1 MMIGVTG
8 PSHGYTI
15 HQLDTMVVMINS
27 PKVGSLIHGGCAGI
41 DCEADAMFERRGVNE
56 GGPYVRTTHVYPT
69 FHGQGRYAR
78 PTFRD
83 IARKP
88 LVRDRII
95 AARADLLLVIP
106 AQDYEIRRSGEW
118 ATCRY
123 AVSYETITLVIMSD
137 GTVRRAEE
145 ILGRRKEEVVL
156 VSSMKGP
163 FI

>member
-8 PSHGYTI
+8 PSHGYTDK
-15 HQLDTMVVMINS
+15 QLDTMAVMINS
-27 PKVGSLIHGGCAGI
+27 AKVGSLIHGGCAGI
-41 DCEADAMFERRGVNE
+41 DCEADDMFERQGVNE
-56 GGPYVRTTHVYPT
+56 SGPYVRTTHVYPT

-78 PTFRD
+78 PNFRD

-95 AARADLLLVIP
+95 AARAELLLVVP
-106 AQDYEIRRSGEW
+106 GQDYEVRRDGTW

-123 AVSYETITLVIMSD
+123 AVQYETITLVIMSD

-145 ILGRRKEEVVL
+145 ILGRRKEEIVL
-156 VSSMKGP
+156 LP
-163 FI
+163 